1 MNRTRVVTLTF
12 SPNGTTRQ
20 VSDAIAQGIGA
31 PERLEL
37 DRTAFDSRWTGETL
51 RPGDVAV
58 IALPVYYG
66 RLPKLM
72 VEFFRYIRAE
82 GIPAVLAVTY
92 GNRDYEDTLLEL
104 RNESRAHGFVPVA
117 AGAFVT
123 HHCMAGKLAEG
134 RPNGDDLAQA
144 RELGEQAAA
153 LLAGLD
159 SLEGLELHV
168 KGSFPYTPGSDLPVG
183 PGTDPDKCT
192 GCGLCQRNCPV
203 QAINP
208 LDPAEIDGWRCL
220 FCTRCI
226 HSCPAGAKFI
236 SLPAM
241 REKLVLLENMMAQP
255 KENERFLI

>member
-1 MNRTRVVTLTF
+1 MDMKRVVTLTF
-12 SPNGTTRQ
+12 SPNGTTAR
-20 VSDAIAQGIGA
+20 VADAIAQGIGA
-31 PERLEL
+31 PERLDL
-37 DRTAFDSRWTGETL
+37 DRTAFDSRWTGKTL
-51 RPGDVAV
+51 RAGDVAV

-72 VEFFRYIRAE
+72 VEFFRYIKAE

-92 GNRDYEDTLLEL
+92 GNREYEDALLEL
-104 RNESRAHGFVPVA
+104 KNESLERGFIPVA
-117 AGAFVT
+117 AGAFVA

-144 RELGEQAAA
+144 RELGEKAAA

-159 SLEGLELHV
+159 RLEGLDLSV
-168 KGSFPYTPGSDLPVG
+168 KGNFPYVPGSDLPVG
-183 PGTDPDKCT
+183 PATDRSKCT
-192 GCGLCQRNCPV
+192 NCGLCQRNCPV

-208 LDPAEIDGWRCL
+208 LDFAEVDGWRCL

-236 SLPAM
+236 SMPAM
-241 REKLVLLENMMAQP
+241 REKLVILENMMAAP
-255 KENERFLI
+255 KANELFLI